1 MKRYVA
7 VTVGAS
13 TAALLLAGCSGGAGS
28 GTSGQAD
35 GVTTLSFAMW
45 AGSTP
50 ETEALETLVG
60 LVEDAHP
67 EIDLRLETAPFNDYW
82 TRLAAQASGGTEA
95 CILGVQS
102 PRTSSIRDLL
112 LPLGADALSAAG
124 IDLADFDQSIV
135 EGTQVDGE
143 QYAIPYDVGPLVVFY
158 NADAFR
164 AAGLELPTTDWTV
177 EEFREAAAALSGDG
191 KHGYAVNPTLD
202 TATAWSLTLA
212 GEQGVAQDGSLQLD
226 DPAMV
231 EAVEFMQG
239 LVADGSA
246 PQLPATSDSY
256 NALNSFV
263 SGDAAMAVDGP
274 WQLAY
279 VAEQVG
285 FEYGL
290 TTIPAGPDGSATPV
304 AGSGYGISAS
314 CEYPEEALKAIAVL
328 TGPEAQTAL
337 AEMGRAYPSRTAEQP
352 AYFQG
357 GYEIAEEALLAAAE
371 GGQPL
376 RSTTNFTQVN
386 ALFNQYAVS
395 ALNGDMTAEEF
406 LGTVQSQTEAGAAQ

>member
-1 MKRYVA
+1 M
-7 VTVGAS
+7 
-13 TAALLLAGCSGGAGS
+13 
-28 GTSGQAD
+28 
-35 GVTTLSFAMW
+35 TTLTFSMW
-45 AGSTP
+45 AGSAP

-60 LVEDAHP
+60 MVEEEHP
-67 EIDLRLETAPFNDYW
+67 DIKLKLETAPFNDYW

-95 CILGVQS
+95 CVLGVQS

-112 LPLGADALSAAG
+112 LPLDAEALGDAG
-124 IDLADFDQSIV
+124 IDLGEFDQAIV
-135 EGTQVDGE
+135 EATQVDGA
-143 QYAIPYDVGPLVVFY
+143 QYAVPYDLGPLVVFY
-158 NADAFR
+158 NADAFA
-164 AAGLELPTTDWTV
+164 AAGVEPPATDWTV
-177 EEFREAAAALSGDG
+177 EEFEAAAAALSGDG
-191 KHGYAVNPTLD
+191 TYGYAVNPTLD

-212 GEQGVAQDGSLQLD
+212 GEQGVAADGALQLD

-231 EAVEFMQG
+231 EAVEFMQK

-263 SGDAAMAVDGP
+263 AGDAAMAVDGP

-285 FEYGL
+285 FDYGVAP
-290 TTIPAGPDGSATPV
+290 IPAGPDGSATPV
-304 AGSGYGISAS
+304 AGSGYGVSAS
-314 CEYPEEALKAIAVL
+314 CEYPEEALEAISVL

-357 GYEIAEEALLAAAE
+357 DYAVAEEALMAAGE

-376 RSTTNFTQVN
+376 RSTPNFTQVN

-395 ALNGDMTAEEF
+395 ALNGAMTAEDF
-406 LGTVQSQTEAGAAQ
+406 LGTVQSQTEAGASQ

>member
-1 MKRYVA
+1 M
-7 VTVGAS
+7 
-13 TAALLLAGCSGGAGS
+13 
-28 GTSGQAD
+28 
-35 GVTTLSFAMW
+35 TTLTFSMW

-60 LVEDAHP
+60 MVEDEYP
-67 EIDLRLETAPFNDYW
+67 DIKLKLETAPFNDYW

-102 PRTSSIRDLL
+102 PRTSSIKDLL
-112 LPLGADALSAAG
+112 LPLDSDALSAAG
-124 IDLADFDQSIV
+124 IDLDDFDQAIV
-135 EGTQVDGE
+135 EATQVDGE
-143 QYAIPYDVGPLVVFY
+143 QYAVPYDLGPLVVFY
-158 NADAFR
+158 NADALAEAGVEPP
-164 AAGLELPTTDWTV
+164 AADWTV
-177 EEFREAAAALSGDG
+177 EDFEAAAAALSGEG
-191 KHGYAVNPTLD
+191 KYGYAVNPTLD

-212 GEQGVAQDGSLQLD
+212 GEQGVAADGTLQLD

-231 EAVEFMQG
+231 EAVEFMQK

-263 SGDAAMAVDGP
+263 AGDAAMAVDGP

-279 VAEQVG
+279 IAEQAG
-285 FEYGL
+285 FDYGVAP
-290 TTIPAGPDGSATPV
+290 IPAGPDGSATPV
-304 AGSGYGISAS
+304 AGSGYGVSAS
-314 CEYPEEALKAIAVL
+314 CEYPEEALQAISVL

-357 GYEIAEEALLAAAE
+357 DYEVAQEALAAAAE

-376 RSTTNFTQVN
+376 RSTSNFTQVN

-395 ALNGDMTAEEF
+395 ALNGDMTAEDF
-406 LGTVQSQTEAGAAQ
+406 LGTVQSQTEAGASQ